1 MSGRTAL
8 VWPAMMWAFVLT
20 PFAMNT
26 LVALDTSTE
35 FLSLAV
41 AVGDSVRSVHQH
53 VGQQHA
59 ELTLPSL
66 SRLLQE
72 QGIGLDAVDA
82 IAFGNGPGA
91 FTGLRIGC
99 GLAQGLALAHEM
111 PLIPVS
117 TLAVLAAS
125 VSASRVLACLDARM
139 GQVYWAAYVDGVEVC
154 PPGLFTPEDV
164 PLPDGEGWLLAGS
177 GAAVHEAALR
187 VRLGAALAAVD
198 GQASPRAEALIS
210 LARGGRWPACPPDA
224 AELCYVRDKV
234 ALKTHERLAAA

>member
-1 MSGRTAL
+1 M
-8 VWPAMMWAFVLT
+8 
-20 PFAMNT
+20 
-26 LVALDTSTE
+26 
-35 FLSLAV
+35 
-41 AVGDSVRSVHQH
+41 
-53 VGQQHA
+53 
-59 ELTLPSL
+59 
-66 SRLLQE
+66 LQE

-139 GQVYWAAYVDGVEVC
+139 GQVYWAAYVDGVRSARRAC
-154 PPGLFTPEDV
+154 LPQKMFPCQTAKAGCWPAAA
-164 PLPDGEGWLLAGS
+164 PLRTRRRCACGWARRYG
-177 GAAVHEAALR
+177 G
-187 VRLGAALAAVD
+187 GC
-198 GQASPRAEALIS
+198 QASPRAEALIS

-224 AELCYVRDKV
+224 AEAVRV
-234 ALKTHERLAAA
+234 CTRQSGAENPRATGRGMAPSRY